1 MEYIAR
7 PRLGAFEPNAD
18 VLVDE
23 EQGVVIVAVEAA
35 GADPESLRVEVDD
48 RSLTISGVRSETMRI
63 RRGSFI
69 QKEISYGSF
78 AKRVRLPAAVDLLG
92 DAQANYADGVLVIT
106 LPISSTAYLPATRT
120 EIRMIVK
127 RTLS

>member
-1 MEYIAR
+1 MEFIVR
-7 PRLGAFEPNAD
+7 PRLGFEPNAD
-18 VLVDE
+18 LVIDE
-23 EQGVVIVAVEAA
+23 ERAQLVVAVEVA

-48 RSLTISGVRSETMRI
+48 RFLTISGLRAEPVRF

-78 AKRVRLPAAVDLLG
+78 AKRLRLPVPVDLLG
-92 DAQANYADGVLVIT
+92 DTQATYADGVLVIT
-106 LPISSTAYLPATRT
+106 LPISSTAYVPSART

>member
-1 MEYIAR
+1 MEFIVR
-7 PRLGAFEPNAD
+7 SRLGFEPNAD
-18 VLVDE
+18 VVVDE
-23 EQGVVIVAVEAA
+23 EQGQVVVAVEVA
-35 GADPESLRVEVDD
+35 GADPDTLRVALDG
-48 RSLTISGVRSETMRI
+48 RSLTISGLRTEPARF

-78 AKRVRLPAAVDLLG
+78 AKRVQLPAAVDLLG

-106 LPISSTAYLPATRT
+106 LPISSTAYVPSTRT
-120 EIRMIVK
+120 EIRIIVK

>member
-1 MEYIAR
+1 VRA
-7 PRLGAFEPNAD
+7 EP
-18 VLVDE
+18 
-23 EQGVVIVAVEAA
+23 
-35 GADPESLRVEVDD
+35 
-48 RSLTISGVRSETMRI
+48 VRF

-78 AKRVRLPAAVDLLG
+78 AKRIQLPAVVDLLG
-92 DAQANYADGVLVIT
+92 EAQADYADGVLVIT
-106 LPISSTAYLPATRT
+106 LPISSTAYVPSTRT

>member
-18 VLVDE
+18 VIVDE
-23 EQGVVIVAVEAA
+23 ERGVVVVAVEVA
-35 GADPESLRVEVDD
+35 GADPQSLRVEADD
-48 RSLTISGVRSETMRI
+48 RSLTISGVRSESVRI
-63 RRGSFI
+63 RRGSYI

-78 AKRVRLPAAVDLLG
+78 AKRVWLPVAVDLLG
-92 DAQANYADGVLVIT
+92 DAQANYADGVLVIA
-106 LPISSTAYLPATRT
+106 LPVSATAYVPATRT

-127 RTLS
+127 RTSS

>member
-1 MEYIAR
+1 MEYITVR
-7 PRLGAFEPNAD
+7 SRLAFEPNAD
-18 VLVDE
+18 VVVDE
-23 EQGVVIVAVEAA
+23 ERGRIVVAVEVA

-48 RSLTISGVRSETMRI
+48 RSLLISGVRAEPVRA

-69 QKEISYGSF
+69 QKEITYGSF
-78 AKRVRLPAAVDLLG
+78 AKRVRLPVAVDLVG
-92 DAQANYADGVLVIT
+92 DAQANYADGVLVIA
-106 LPISSTAYLPATRT
+106 LPISATAYLPPART